1 MTWLVMSDDGII
13 SFAMVEEVDVLFG
26 INKL

>member
-1 MTWLVMSDDGII
+1 MTWLVMSDDGTI

>member
-1 MTWLVMSDDGII
+1 MTWLVMSDDATI